1 MATAT
6 PATANPATATNMR
19 RGRPRSAASERAIL
33 MAALDLLAEGQGPAA
48 LSIAAIARRAGA
60 GKDTIYRRWPN
71 KEDLLVDA
79 LAAQIGELE
88 IPAQMPLRE
97 ALVMA
102 LSGLIARLQNER
114 GRTILR
120 SMQGVG
126 DDFPKLRER
135 YYEQVIRRRHE
146 AIEQHVRAV
155 VARGEIPESPA
166 LRHAVEMP
174 FHHTLMRALEDDPI
188 MGDPVRAATELVDI
202 VLRGLL
208 PA

>member
-1 MATAT
+1 MEATRI
-6 PATANPATATNMR
+6 PPTAAR
-19 RGRPRSAASERAIL
+19 RGRPRSAASEQAIL
-33 MAALDLLAEGQGPAA
+33 MAALDLLAEGQGPAS

-60 GKDTIYRRWPN
+60 GKDTIYRRWQT
-71 KEDLLVDA
+71 KEDLLLDA
-79 LAAQIGELE
+79 LAAQIGEIE
-88 IPAQMPLRE
+88 IPAQMPLHD

-102 LSGLIARLQNER
+102 LSAMIARLQDER
-114 GRTILR
+114 PRKIMR
-120 SMQGVG
+120 SMQGAG

-135 YYEQVIRRRHE
+135 YYEQVVRRRHE
-146 AIEQHVRAV
+146 TIEQHVRAA

-188 MGDPVRAATELVDI
+188 TGDPVEVATELVNI
-202 VLRGLL
+202 IMRGVL